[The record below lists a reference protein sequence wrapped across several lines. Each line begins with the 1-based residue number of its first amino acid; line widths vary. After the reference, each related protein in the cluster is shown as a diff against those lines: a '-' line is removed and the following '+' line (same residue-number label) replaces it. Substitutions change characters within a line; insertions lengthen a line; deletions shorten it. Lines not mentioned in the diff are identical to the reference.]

1 MKLADLCRNG
11 KEYDMR
17 ITKMI
22 KKIASGGRFLLADTI
37 VFEISCGLQLGKQCV
52 TCPPDT
58 IVFEQY
64 KWSTVEE
71 Y

>member
-22 KKIASGGRFLLADTI
+22 RKIASGGRFLLADNMGDI
-37 VFEISCGLQLGKQCV
+37 NIYEITV
-52 TCPPDT
+52 TFKDGT
-58 IVFEQY
+58 
-64 KWSTVEE
+64 
-71 Y
+71 